1 MKPENILIDDPKADP
16 MQIKV
21 IDFGASQIFDPNEKL
36 TEKFGTIY
44 YISPEVLR
52 GNYTSKCD
60 IWSLGVIMFILLC
73 GEPTFNGENDD
84 EIIKK
89 IIRGKFEFS
98 CKNSILQFDRKSMG
112 NQI

>member
-1 MKPENILIDDPKADP
+1 
-16 MQIKV
+16 
-21 IDFGASQIFDPNEKL
+21 L

-44 YISPEVLR
+44 YISPEVLK
-52 GNYTSKCD
+52 GNYTAKCD
-60 IWSLGVIMFILLC
+60 IWSLGVIMYILLC

-98 CKNSILQFDRKSMG
+98 CKFLPITFRESMG
-112 NQI
+112 NKIQRMQRPYSEDVNN